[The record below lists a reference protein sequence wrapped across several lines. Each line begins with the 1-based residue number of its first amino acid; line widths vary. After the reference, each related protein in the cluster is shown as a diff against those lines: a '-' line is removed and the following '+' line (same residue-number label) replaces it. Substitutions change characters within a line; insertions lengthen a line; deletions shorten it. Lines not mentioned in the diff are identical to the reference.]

1 VSLKVSTLS
10 ELTVFCSLQASA
22 ANADVEVMHV
32 SHDDL
37 AGTQAVFTAADQH
50 AFDATFAMRLPAEHA
65 RFKQPSVAV
74 EIMGTHQCAARTIR
88 LLRKQTTLTM
98 AAPAGATPVMLL
110 APISL
115 SDDAEG
121 DVLVV
126 SVSLDAASAL
136 RCDPRPLEFAV
147 VVRISDQLT
156 RDTFVKPKVAVFTA
170 SPQLGLAVLA
180 ALLVIGAAML
190 VKIVEMLRGLR
201 RTAAA
206 SAAVVQA

>member
-1 VSLKVSTLS
+1 
-10 ELTVFCSLQASA
+10 
-22 ANADVEVMHV
+22 MHV

-37 AGTQAVFTAADQH
+37 AGTQAVFTAADQRS
-50 AFDATFAMRLPAEHA
+50 FDATFAMRLPAERA
-65 RFKQPSVAV
+65 RFEQPSIAV
-74 EIMGTHQCAARTIR
+74 EIMGTGAHQCAARTIR
-88 LLRKQTTLTM
+88 VLRKQTTLTM
-98 AAPAGATPVMLL
+98 LAPAGAAPVMLL

-115 SDDAEG
+115 ADDAEG

-156 RDTFVKPKVAVFTA
+156 RDTFVKPKLAYFTA
-170 SPQLGLAVLA
+170 SPQLGLAVLV

-190 VKIVEMLRGLR
+190 VKIVEMVRGLR

-206 SAAVVQA
+206 PAAVVQA